1 MKGYLFVGNGTICL
15 LSFFLSCGNPASQ
28 DGPVMATKRFQYIC
42 KYKPDSLKEG
52 YHNDLFFLDRGNEY
66 LTVLQSDR
74 IPEGF
79 DKSGYAGCG
88 RKYL

>member
-1 MKGYLFVGNGTICL
+1 MEQFAYY
-15 LSFFLSCGNPASQ
+15 LSFCHVGIRHHRTVRLWQ
-28 DGPVMATKRFQYIC
+28 QKRFQYIC